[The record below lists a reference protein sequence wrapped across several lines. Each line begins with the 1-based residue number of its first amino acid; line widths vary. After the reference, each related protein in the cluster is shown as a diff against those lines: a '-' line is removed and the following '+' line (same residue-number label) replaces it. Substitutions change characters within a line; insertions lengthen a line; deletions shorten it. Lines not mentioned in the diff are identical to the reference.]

1 MNPPHPDHH
10 RTNAPHPQDAPPTP
24 TTEHTTGPAPVGTLI
39 RFPVL
44 EGEIVRER
52 VVARLRARVVT
63 FARAVASSPQAV
75 QLKAATAY
83 RARQAPH
90 DLLRLVWF
98 FLRGQARW
106 VVKGWC
112 WITHGDLRADARAAR
127 LGGDSEARRT
137 AQEAIRADG
146 HARWARL
153 GNAARLGLTLGLL
166 IAFLAGLL
174 TLIDAQV
181 PRAQMWPWLA
191 SLYTVLGVLA
201 VLGVWLLKVAPVG
214 WVIAAVWEGR
224 DRTPGAGWLIRPS
237 REDADSWVDERMISR
252 ALAHLGISP
261 LDRFFKEGGELVYT
275 VPARVDGDGTYAQ
288 IRLPLGVE
296 ADMVAA
302 RRKRL
307 AANLSRAALET
318 WPTEGNE
325 AGILDLWIA
334 DKGRLGKSAGP
345 WPLLHEG
352 NVDVFTGVPIG
363 KTQRGL
369 VIHGLFFERNWL
381 VGGRPGQGKTSLV
394 RILVLGAGLDPTAEI
409 WVFVIAQNTDFE
421 PCKPR
426 LSRYAVGMG
435 PEIAAGAVQALAD
448 LLTEMERR
456 GKLLATLPGSPPA
469 TSRRLA
475 DKPRLG
481 LHPLICVISECHELF
496 GHPTYGT
503 QAAKLAI
510 SVIKQGRKFGIT
522 LILDTQS
529 PTAASIPTDVTRHVS
544 CGVAFSVADHDA
556 NDGLL
561 GSGKYRAGIR
571 ATELRMNTDRGTCVA
586 VGVSDATFELLNTF
600 HVPYADGIDLVS
612 PVVARAMAAINDLRR
627 TGQPTTHHDDQDHN
641 EPGEIDHL
649 TNIHQ
654 ALRGERRVR
663 TQVVLSRLAE
673 LDPAT
678 YEGWSFHDLTTTL
691 ARHGI
696 KPVKS
701 RGVKSVRAADITH
714 ALTHRAHHNI
724 TNSDQERGT

>member
-1 MNPPHPDHH
+1 VSNPPHPEHH
-10 RTNAPHPQDAPPTP
+10 RTNALPQQDAPGTP
-24 TTEHTTGPAPVGTLI
+24 TTEHTTGPSPVRTSI
-39 RFPVL
+39 PFPVL
-44 EGEIVRER
+44 EGEIVREHG
-52 VVARLRARVVT
+52 VARLL
-63 FARAVASSPQAV
+63 ARAVAWTRTVATSPQAA
-75 QLKAATAY
+75 QLQAAAAY

-90 DLLRLVWF
+90 DLIRLVWF
-98 FLRGQARW
+98 FLRGHARW
-106 VVKGWC
+106 ALKGWC

-127 LGGDSEARRT
+127 LAGDSEARRA
-137 AQEAIRADG
+137 AQETIRADG
-146 HARWARL
+146 HVRWARV
-153 GNAARLGLTLGLL
+153 GHATRLGLTGGLL
-166 IAFLAGLL
+166 TVFLAGVL
-174 TLIDAQV
+174 TLIEAQV
-181 PRAQMWPWLA
+181 PRDQMWPWLA
-191 SLYTVLGVLA
+191 SLYTVLGTLA
-201 VLGVWLLKVAPVG
+201 VLGAWLLKVAPVG

-224 DRTPGAGWLIRPS
+224 DRTPGAGWLSHPS
-237 REDADSWVDERMISR
+237 REDADSWVDERMISQ
-252 ALAHLGISP
+252 ALAHLGIAA
-261 LDRFFKEGGELVYT
+261 LDRFFKNGGELTYT

-307 AANLSRAALET
+307 AANLGRAALET

-334 DKGRLGKSAGP
+334 DKHRLGKGAGP
-345 WPLLHEG
+345 WPLLNEG
-352 NVDVFTGVPIG
+352 RVDVFTGVPIG
-363 KTQRGL
+363 RTQRGQ

-394 RILVLGAGLDPTAEI
+394 RILVLGAALDPTAEI

-435 PEIAAGAVQALAD
+435 PEVAAAAVHALAD

-475 DKPRLG
+475 DKPALG

-496 GHPTYGT
+496 GHPTYGA

-544 CGVAFSVADHDA
+544 CGIAFSVADHDA

-586 VGVSDATFELLNTF
+586 VGVSDAPFELLNTF
-600 HVPYADGIDLVS
+600 HVPYTDGIDLVT
-612 PVVARAMAAINDLRR
+612 PVVTRAMAAIHDLRR
-627 TGQPTTHHDDQDHN
+627 TGQPTTGDKDHDHDG
-641 EPGEIDHL
+641 PTEIDHL

-654 ALRGERRVR
+654 VLRGERRVR

-678 YEGWSFHDLTTTL
+678 YEGWGFHDLTTTL

-701 RGVKSVRAADITH
+701 RGVKSIRATDITH
-714 ALTHRAHHNI
+714 ALTHHNT
-724 TNSDQERGT
+724 TNSDHKEGT

>member
-1 MNPPHPDHH
+1 M
-10 RTNAPHPQDAPPTP
+10 P
-24 TTEHTTGPAPVGTLI
+24 TTEHTTAHPPVGTLI
-39 RFPVL
+39 ALPVL

-52 VVARLRARVVT
+52 GVAGLGARVV
-63 FARAVASSPQAV
+63 ALVRAVVTSPQAV
-75 QLKAATAY
+75 QLRAVATY
-83 RARQAPH
+83 RARRAPR
-90 DLLRLVWF
+90 DLIRLVWF
-98 FLRGQARW
+98 FLRGHARW
-106 VVKGWC
+106 AVKGWC
-112 WITHGDLRADARAAR
+112 WATHGDLRADSRAAR
-127 LGGDSEARRT
+127 LVGDSEARRV
-137 AQEAIRADG
+137 AQEMIRSDG
-146 HARWARL
+146 HARWAKL
-153 GNAARLGLTLGLL
+153 GHAARLGLAGGLL
-166 IAFLAGLL
+166 IAFLAGVL

-181 PRAQMWPWLA
+181 PRAEMWPWLA
-191 SLYTVLGVLA
+191 TLYTVLGVLA
-201 VLGVWLLKVAPVG
+201 ALGAWLLKAAPMG
-214 WVIAAVWEGR
+214 WVIAAVWEGQ

-237 REDADSWVDERMISR
+237 REDADSWVDERMISQ
-252 ALAHLGISP
+252 ALAHLGITP
-261 LDRFFKEGGELVYT
+261 LDRFFKNGGELTYT

-307 AANLSRAALET
+307 AANLGRAALET
-318 WPTEGNE
+318 WPTEGDE

-334 DKGRLGKSAGP
+334 DKGRLGKGAGP

-352 NVDVFTGVPIG
+352 SVDVFTGVPIG
-363 KTQRGL
+363 TTQRGQ

-409 WVFVIAQNTDFE
+409 WVFVIAQNTDFD
-421 PCKPR
+421 PLAPR

-435 PEIAAGAVQALAD
+435 PEVAAAAVQSLAD
-448 LLTEMERR
+448 LLTEMGRR

-475 DKPRLG
+475 DKPALG
-481 LHPLICVISECHELF
+481 LHPLMCVISECHELF
-496 GHPTYGT
+496 GHPSYGA

-544 CGVAFSVADHDA
+544 CGVAFSVADHEA

-586 VGVSDATFELLNTF
+586 VGVSDAPFELLNTF
-600 HVPYADGIDLVS
+600 HVPYADGVDMVT
-612 PVVARAMAAINDLRR
+612 PVVSRAMAAINDLRR
-627 TGQPTTHHDDQDHN
+627 TAQPTTNHDDQDHDGPA
-641 EPGEIDHL
+641 EVDYLTDID
-649 TNIHQ
+649 Q
-654 ALRGERRVR
+654 VLRGERRVR

-678 YEGWSFHDLTTTL
+678 YEGWGFHDLTTTL

-701 RGVKSVRAADITH
+701 RGVKSIRATDITH
-714 ALTHRAHHNI
+714 ALTHRAPHNT
-724 TNSDQERGT
+724 TNSDHKKGI